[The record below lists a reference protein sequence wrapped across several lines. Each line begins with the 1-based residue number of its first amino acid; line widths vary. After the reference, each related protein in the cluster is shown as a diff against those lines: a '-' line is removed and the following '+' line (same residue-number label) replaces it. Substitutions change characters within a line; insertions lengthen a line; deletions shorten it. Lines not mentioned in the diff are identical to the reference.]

1 MKNLAVALYARVSSD
16 QQAHTQTIDS
26 QVDAL
31 RARVTADDC
40 VVLPE
45 CEFLDEGYSGAT
57 LIRPGLERLRD
68 LCGSG
73 GVERLYVHSPDRL
86 ARKYAYQVLLIDEFQ
101 RLGIEV
107 VFLNRALSRSP
118 EDELLLQVQGM
129 VAEYERA
136 KILERSRRGKRHAAH
151 VGNVTVMSG
160 APYGYRYMNKHQ
172 GGDSARYDI
181 IEEEARVVRQIF
193 AWIGQDRLSIGEV
206 CRRLQRAEERT
217 RTGRTQWDRSVV
229 WGILKN
235 PAYKGTAA
243 YGKTRTGPLRPRL
256 RAQRHRPLQPRN
268 AVSSYDMP
276 RAEWVFI
283 PVPALIE
290 EALYDAVQEQL
301 AENRRRARQSQRGA
315 RYLLQGLL
323 VCKVCGYAYYGKPLS
338 PSARKHR
345 PRGYAYYRCVGTDSY
360 RFGGH
365 RVCANTQIRTDLV
378 ELAVWHE
385 VCQLLN
391 EPQRLEREYSR
402 RNQAR
407 PRGAKWETPE
417 SLRAQLNKLQR
428 GVARLI
434 DGYAE
439 GLIEKGEFEPR
450 IKRIKHRVTVLEDQ
464 LQQWADEAV
473 QQRELKLL
481 IGHLEEFVTKVQ
493 RNLASADWTMKRE
506 IIRALV
512 RRVEID
518 KQEVTVVFRVG
529 PDPSGLTPEKQ
540 SSQHCWRRALT
551 SPVQRV
557 FALRARLVV

>member
-1 MKNLAVALYARVSSD
+1 
-16 QQAHTQTIDS
+16 
-26 QVDAL
+26 
-31 RARVTADDC
+31 
-40 VVLPE
+40 
-45 CEFLDEGYSGAT
+45 
-57 LIRPGLERLRD
+57 
-68 LCGSG
+68 
-73 GVERLYVHSPDRL
+73 
-86 ARKYAYQVLLIDEFQ
+86 
-101 RLGIEV
+101 
-107 VFLNRALSRSP
+107 
-118 EDELLLQVQGM
+118 M

-160 APYGYRYMNKHQ
+160 APYGYRYVNKHQ
-172 GGDSARYDI
+172 GGGSAHYDI

-193 AWIGQDRLSIGEV
+193 LWIGQERLSIGEV

-256 RAQRHRPLQPRN
+256 RAQRHRPLQPRH
-268 AVSSYDMP
+268 AASSYDMP
-276 RAEWVFI
+276 REEWLFI

-378 ELAVWHE
+378 ELAVWQE
-385 VCQLLN
+385 VCQLLQ
-391 EPQRLEREYSR
+391 EPQRLEREYHR
-402 RNQAR
+402 RGHDR

-417 SLRAQLNKLQR
+417 NLRAQINKLQR
-428 GVARLI
+428 GMARLI

-439 GLIEKGEFEPR
+439 GLIEKAEFEPR
-450 IKRIKHRVTVLEDQ
+450 IKRMKQRVTVLEDQ
-464 LQQWADEAV
+464 LQQLADEAI
-473 QQRELKLL
+473 QQRELQLL
-481 IGHLEEFVTKVQ
+481 IGQLEAFVTKVQ
-493 RNLASADWTMKRE
+493 RNLASADWAMKRE

-518 KQEVTVVFRVG
+518 QQEVTVVFRVG
-529 PDPSGLTPEKQ
+529 PDPSGYSPEKKG
-540 SSQHCWRRALT
+540 SQHCWRREIPALHGAFFRREELAVLDDPCLQPRFELT
-551 SPVQRV
+551 AEGRAGVDFGEQSRV
-557 FALRARLVV
+557 VNAIKAFCNVGI